1 MYASLKSHL
10 TTANRLKKSQGLQGK
25 WNEGRNAQKFQ
36 QQHIKKKKEPNKTG
50 GAVLHVLN
58 GQGILK

>member
-36 QQHIKKKKEPNKTG
+36 QQHIKKKKKRT
-50 GAVLHVLN
+50 
-58 GQGILK
+58 

>member
-36 QQHIKKKKEPNKTG
+36 QQHIKKKKNLIKMAAQFYTC
-50 GAVLHVLN
+50 
-58 GQGILK
+58 